1 MNQFPIKI
9 RKISVRITLY
19 FTLILLLI
27 ALAITIINVYVYSEG
42 LEEQISNVAA
52 QKLSLLTGTIDNNI
66 EHVKSIH
73 QTLMRDEMVAEAFRA
88 TSSDPSEQNI
98 RTLTTLVD
106 NYLEKGIDYQSII
119 PLSLEGDIYNLNPP
133 AYVDLVKD
141 NTFYDNFKQDGNYM
155 ALSHPNTFPL
165 RYTDPEEYQRN
176 NITLY
181 GQFFDYNDML
191 HIGDLAINFK
201 RGRLFTNI
209 EDLASDTFTATY
221 IVDQQNQVVYQIGE
235 IDYNLLPEDAKDS
248 QIIDLGDKDYTYFT
262 GSLVNYNR
270 WRIVVLFDNDLIRIE
285 TSRLNRY
292 VYTTLLIA
300 LFLMVFVSL
309 VISQKITD
317 PIREMIHSMD
327 EFANQKWPK
336 PLITHNEDEIKD
348 LVNGYNSMLTSF
360 IKLTDN
366 LLSNQMQNQQIEI
379 DLIKTQIGLLE
390 AQINPHFIH
399 NTLNSMNYLA
409 LSKGNNELSEVIES
423 FNKLLRTSMAID
435 VSQVTI
441 TQEVENLK
449 AYAKIQSVRFEDA
462 FTISYDVDPDAIIG
476 KIPKLILQPFVENAI
491 THGILPLPKIGHI
504 QITIVR
510 ENDDYLSIEITDDGI
525 GMTQKMIN
533 QILDGHNK
541 KYYSEHIGIHNIL
554 DRIHLYY
561 KEDFKFHIDSTL
573 NVGTTIHLVVPYED

>member
-1 MNQFPIKI
+1 MKSFPIKI

-42 LEEQISNVAA
+42 LEEQISNVAT

-73 QTLMRDEMVAEAFRA
+73 QTLMRDDAVAAVFRSTA
-88 TSSDPSEQNI
+88 KDPSDVNI
-98 RTLTTLVD
+98 RTLTTLLD
-106 NYLEKGIDYQSII
+106 GYLDKGIDYQSIL
-119 PLSLEGDIYNLNPP
+119 PLSLDGTVYSLNPP
-133 AYVDLVKD
+133 AYVDLVGS
-141 NTFYDNFKQDGNYM
+141 NVFYEDFKADSNYL

-165 RYTDPEEYQRN
+165 RYTKPEMHQRN

-181 GQFFDYNDML
+181 AQFFDYEDML

-209 EDLASDTFTATY
+209 EELASDTFTATY
-221 IVDQQNQVVYQIGE
+221 IIDQNNQVVYQIGDIAYE
-235 IDYNLLPEDAKDS
+235 LLPSSAADS
-248 QIIDLGDKDYTYFT
+248 DVIDIGDKDFTYFT
-262 GSLVNYNR
+262 SPLKNYNR

-285 TSRLNRY
+285 TSQLNRY

-309 VISQKITD
+309 LISQKITD

-327 EFANQKWPK
+327 EFADEKWPK
-336 PLITHNEDEIKD
+336 PLITNNEDEIKD

-366 LLSNQMQNQQIEI
+366 MLSNQMENQQIEI

-409 LSKGNNELSEVIES
+409 LSKGNRELSEVIES

-462 FTISYDVDPDAIIG
+462 FTIGYDVDPEAIIG

-491 THGILPLPKIGHI
+491 THGILPLPKVGHI
-504 QITIVR
+504 QISIR
-510 ENDDYLSIEITDDGI
+510 KINDHLAIDISDDGI

-533 QILDGHNK
+533 QIVDGHNK

-561 KEDFKFHIDSTL
+561 KNDFEFNINSTL
-573 NVGTTIHLVVPYED
+573 NVGTTIHLVIPYED